1 MKPSQYETQ
10 AQSVADKI
18 GIEVITAFQGM
29 QCPTWANG
37 KRSDRTPTRMDCAD
51 CGTVHGD
58 KFRVT
63 IRRKGTKGAALH
75 FDFWASYA
83 DCYATVGQTR
93 KWSPTE
99 RKDRG
104 LPMLPSSLIHD
115 PDFKIVHLRHK
126 PSVYDVL
133 CCVSADMRNPT
144 EADDVAEEFGDM
156 KPSQAER
163 IAAWARKIQS
173 FFTEAERTQLAEVQ

>member
-1 MKPSQYETQ
+1 MKPSQYEIQ
-10 AQSVADKI
+10 AQSVADAI
-18 GIEVITAFQGM
+18 GIEVLTAFQGS
-29 QCPTWANG
+29 QCPAWADG
-37 KRSDRTPTRMDCAD
+37 KRRDRMRTRMDCAD

-75 FDFWASYA
+75 FDFWASWS
-83 DCYATVGQTR
+83 DCNTTAGQAR
-93 KWSPTE
+93 KMNFEE
-99 RKDRG
+99 RKARHIV
-104 LPMLPSSLIHD
+104 LLPSQLAHMADYERI
-115 PDFKIVHLRHK
+115 KCQHK

-133 CCVSADMRNPT
+133 CSVSSDLSMPT

-163 IAAWARKIQS
+163 IARHARNLQA
-173 FFTEAERTQLAEVQ
+173 FFTEAERSQLAEVQ